1 MAIHGLIMIIIH
13 KINKMETISESVLR
27 YNLKQ
32 AMYIVDNIYRA
43 HEEDGF
49 NELIPSWHH
58 ALVESLKTLEAQPKS
73 KMIED
78 YIQYCKY
85 LLDDMQLL
93 ELHYFN

>member
-1 MAIHGLIMIIIH
+1 
-13 KINKMETISESVLR
+13 
-27 YNLKQ
+27 
-32 AMYIVDNIYRA
+32 MYIIDNIYRA

-49 NELIPSWHH
+49 NELIPSWHQ